1 MKLKFLAV
9 LFFSCPFIFAE
20 KVLVDGIV
28 AQVFHPEGNEI
39 ILISDL
45 MAGIDGQSKSLR
57 DAVIERLTV
66 LDAKKYKIQVTEEE
80 LDRFLA
86 QLLKQNSWS
95 RNDFIMFLD
104 EQGYSY
110 EEGRELLRSKQMMNQ
125 VLDYRVRSD
134 KRMIVNREEAFAY
147 YKKNPAVEEATFTLA
162 IAYAPFT
169 TYPAEKLDQMLAK
182 KKVPQDL
189 VWDEPFTLKT
199 SELAEDRQFI
209 AEREAGEIVLVDK
222 LEDGYELTKL
232 IEKTPAK
239 EIPFDGVYHEIVSK
253 IRQERFMT
261 VLEDYQKE
269 LLEKAHVKIYHEGFT
284 LEH

>member
-1 MKLKFLAV
+1 MY
-9 LFFSCPFIFAE
+9 LFIALLTFSLSLSAAPQI
-20 KVLVDGIV
+20 VDGIV

-39 ILISDL
+39 ILLSDL
-45 MAGIDGQSKSLR
+45 MAGIDGQRKTLR
-57 DAVIERLTV
+57 EAVLERLTV
-66 LDAKKYKIQVTEEE
+66 LDAKKFKIQVTEEE

-134 KRMIVNREEAFAY
+134 KRMMINREEAFAY
-147 YKKNPAVEEATFTLA
+147 YKKHPTFEEATFTLA

-169 TYPAEKLDQMLAK
+169 TYSAEELDKLLAAK
-182 KKVPQDL
+182 KMPQNL
-189 VWDEPFTLKT
+189 TWDEPFTLKT

-209 AEREAGEIVLVDK
+209 ADRSVDSIVLVDK

-239 EIPFDGVYHEIVSK
+239 EIPFDDVYHEIVSK
-253 IRQERFMT
+253 IRQERFLE

-269 LLEKAHVKIYHEGFT
+269 LLEKAHVKIYHEGLS
-284 LEH
+284 LES